1 MALNHL
7 MWSKSRGIYRIRSAK
22 CFGVRAPRG
31 NETMSLNVIWFI
43 LFVVIIT
50 GYLILDGF
58 DLGVGILHLF
68 AAKSDEERRLV
79 LNSIGPIWDGNEVWL
94 VLGGGVLF
102 AAFPIVYASLFS
114 GFYTALM
121 LVLLFLILRTVAIEF
136 RSKRENAPWRNR
148 WDLVFSL
155 ASAALALL
163 LGVAF
168 GNIISGVPLD
178 QQGNVTINSVLDLL
192 HPFALWIGATTIVM
206 LALHGS
212 IYLNLKTEGDLQRR
226 ARGYIPRLLGVFA
239 VMAVLTIVFMF
250 LSNYQPI
257 AVYSQIWPLIFPLVA
272 ALAFVGV
279 WVNVRR
285 GAELWTFVCS
295 AVLIAFSMF
304 SIAVGLF
311 PNLLISTT
319 NPEYSLT
326 IFNAASQPNTLT
338 VMLIIAVIG
347 IPFVL
352 LYTAGVY
359 YIFRGKVHLS
369 PHSY

>member
-1 MALNHL
+1 MWLN
-7 MWSKSRGIYRIRSAK
+7 Y
-22 CFGVRAPRG
+22 V
-31 NETMSLNVIWFI
+31 WFI

-50 GYLILDGF
+50 GYVVLDGF
-58 DLGVGILHLF
+58 DLGVGIMHHF
-68 AAKSDEERRLV
+68 AAKSDEERRLM

-102 AAFPIVYASLFS
+102 AAFPIVYASMFS
-114 GFYTALM
+114 GFYEALM

-136 RSKRENAPWRNR
+136 RSKRENPSWRSR
-148 WDLVFSL
+148 WDFIFFLS
-155 ASAALALL
+155 SAALAFL

-168 GNIISGVPLD
+168 GNIVSGVPLD
-178 QQGNVTINSVLDLL
+178 QQGNITINSVLDLL

-212 IYLNLKTEGDLQRR
+212 IYLNLKTDGDLQRR
-226 ARGYIPRLLGVFA
+226 VRSAIPRLLGLFA
-239 VMAVLTIVFMF
+239 VMGVLTIVFMA
-250 LSNYQPI
+250 LLNDQPLAI
-257 AVYSQIWPLIFPLVA
+257 YSQVWPLLFPLVA
-272 ALAFVGV
+272 GLTFVGM

-285 GAELWTFVCS
+285 GAEFWAFVCS
-295 AVLIAFSMF
+295 ATLIAFSVF
-304 SIAVGLF
+304 TIAVGLF

-319 NPEYSLT
+319 NPQYNLT
-326 IFNAASQPNTLT
+326 IFNAASQSNSLM

-359 YIFRGKVHLS
+359 YIFRGKVRLS
-369 PHSY
+369 PDSY